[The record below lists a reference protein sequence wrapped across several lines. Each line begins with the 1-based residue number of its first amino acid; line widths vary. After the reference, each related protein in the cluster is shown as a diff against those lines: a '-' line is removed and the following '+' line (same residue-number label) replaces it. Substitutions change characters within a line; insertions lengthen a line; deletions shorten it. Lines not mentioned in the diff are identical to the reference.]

1 MAEWIVEIGDVNP
14 HIKSMKEL
22 VRCKDCKHL
31 HNFNLASGT
40 ELPNKFYCGSMTESG
55 RYKQVKLDDFCAWG
69 EKDE

>member
-1 MAEWIVEIGDVNP
+1 MAEWIVMLGNSYYP
-14 HIKSMKEL
+14 RFKKML